1 MCAKTSLSLFSRWG
15 QNYPR
20 IELDSTD
27 IFEIHVIHILLIMMV
42 FGNYVH
48 FILLLLFVI
57 SLFFLILREWWQVFT
72 SSKNALE
79 WFSKFAPPCPR
90 RKRQKSKNL
99 AINRTRKTQ
108 IGRST
113 QISMSRIFMT
123 HIILVRLRSLGD
135 RLIPGFAEQSWVER
149 DGNGDRERRKRLK
162 ARSSSSDP
170 PARPSTKLR

>member
-72 SSKNALE
+72 SSKNSPE
-79 WFSKFAPPCPR
+79 WFSKFAPQCPR

-108 IGRST
+108 IGRSDQHEQNIYDSHYPGQASIPRG
-113 QISMSRIFMT
+113 QIDTRF
-123 HIILVRLRSLGD
+123 RRAKLG
-135 RLIPGFAEQSWVER
+135 W
-149 DGNGDRERRKRLK
+149 KRWK
-162 ARSSSSDP
+162 WR
-170 PARPSTKLR
+170 